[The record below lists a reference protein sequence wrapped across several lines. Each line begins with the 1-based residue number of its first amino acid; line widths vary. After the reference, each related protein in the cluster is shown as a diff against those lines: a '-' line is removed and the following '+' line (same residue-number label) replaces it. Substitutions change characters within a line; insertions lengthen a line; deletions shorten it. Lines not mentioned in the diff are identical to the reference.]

1 MNTAL
6 NLDTSLIINREAM
19 KAETL
24 PAVTE
29 MFFPSVDE
37 ENAPLTLAM
46 WYIKGY
52 DIPVNSSL
60 VL

>member
-1 MNTAL
+1 
-6 NLDTSLIINREAM
+6 M

-60 VL
+60 VLWMYPSFFHHEVFLA